1 MVPEQVWFT
10 ASLAVIAAIFGG
22 VILVSALA
30 STAGGTEA
38 IAPTAGIA
46 PSQVWNAVK
55 LTRQGAQAPRTA
67 TDTLGSGQVALH
79 SLAPFELAP
88 ITQASFNTA
97 TESLLPDVDSLY
109 AGAEG
114 PADGVTADG
123 NDVRVLTVEAGDTLA
138 TLLADAG
145 AKQNDVAN
153 AVEAISTIFNPK
165 QMKQGQRV
173 TVTLRAY
180 TPPPVVESTEGETD
194 EEAPVEPERDLIS
207 VLVKPTPERDITVR
221 RTSDGKFSAAE
232 TTRNLRAEPK
242 VVRGIVDSSLYL
254 AATAAGVPENVT
266 TELIRIFSYD
276 VDFQREVQ
284 QGDAFEILFIRF
296 FDEFGEPVKEGE
308 ILFGELKLSGK
319 ATSLY
324 QFKTEDDQSTD
335 YYGAT
340 GTSAKRFLYRTP
352 IDGARISSG
361 FGKRRH
367 PILGYNK
374 MHKGVDFAAPTGTPI
389 MAAGNGEVE
398 LAGKNGSYGN
408 YVRIRHSNGYKTAY
422 AHLSRFGAGI
432 KKGQDV
438 RQGHI
443 IGYVGTTGRSTGPH
457 LHYEVLVNDAQVDPK
472 TIKVATGRTLTGGEL
487 KRFEAE
493 RDRIDQLRT
502 TTPSNEVPIVQT
514 QSPTTSN

>member
-38 IAPTAGIA
+38 VASGVT

-55 LTRQGAQAPRTA
+55 LTRQGAQAPKTA
-67 TDTLGSGQVALH
+67 PETIASGQVALR

-88 ITQASFNTA
+88 ITEVAFNPAS
-97 TESLLPDVDSLY
+97 ESLLPDVDSLY

-138 TLLADAG
+138 TLLSDAG
-145 AKQNDVAN
+145 AKANDVAN
-153 AVEAISTIFNPK
+153 AVEAISTLFNPK

-180 TPPPVVESTEGETD
+180 APPAEPAESQTEEV
-194 EEAPVEPERDLIS
+194 PVEPERDLIA
-207 VLVKPTPERDITVR
+207 VLVKPAPERDITVR
-221 RTSDGKFSAAE
+221 RTSDGKFTAAE
-232 TTRNLRAEPK
+232 KIHKLEPEAK

-266 TELIRIFSYD
+266 TEMIRMFSYD

-284 QGDAFEILFIRF
+284 QGDAFEIVFYRY
-296 FDEFGEPVKEGE
+296 FDIYGEPVKEGE
-308 ILFGELKLSGK
+308 IYFGELRLSGK
-319 ATSLY
+319 STALY
-324 QFKTEDDQSTD
+324 RFSDDEGTD
-335 YYGAT
+335 YYSPN

-389 MAAGNGEVE
+389 MAAGNGVIE

-457 LHYEVLVNDAQVDPK
+457 LHYEVLVNDNQVDPK
-472 TIKVATGRTLTGGEL
+472 TIKVATGRTLKGEEL
-487 KRFEAE
+487 KLFAAE
-493 RDRIDQLRT
+493 QERINLLRANST
-502 TTPSNEVPIVQT
+502 DVPIAVQSTPSAQT
-514 QSPTTSN
+514 EP